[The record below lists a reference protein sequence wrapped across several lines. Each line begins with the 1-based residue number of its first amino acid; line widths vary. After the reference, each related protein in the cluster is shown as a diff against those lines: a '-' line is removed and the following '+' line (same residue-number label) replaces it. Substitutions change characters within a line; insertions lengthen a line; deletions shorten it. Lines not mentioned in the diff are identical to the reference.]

1 MTPVQLSTDQHPLAH
16 FFHTVFQPLCP
27 KPVVL
32 PVVVMAKVQ
41 DLALGLAEL
50 KVIVQVSPKL
60 QTPSLVTEKFMMQT
74 VFVL

>member
-1 MTPVQLSTDQHPLAH
+1 
-16 FFHTVFQPLCP
+16 
-27 KPVVL
+27 VL
-32 PVVVMAKVQ
+32 PGVVMAKVQ